1 MLDSGFIS
9 VALDEIGLDGA
20 RGITLDNLCGRLE
33 HRVAPGC
40 PKDFKF
46 DDDMK
51 KFLFETLRGFA
62 PAVISIDEDKE
73 KGIGAA
79 VIRGSLELRRRSLNV
94 PVNMPIT
101 EQQQKLLEAIG
112 RAREKG
118 VLQSSLIKEVNT
130 DAKNVHYNI
139 EQLITYN
146 LMYNYNHHIYYS
158 YIYYYDYYYI

>member
-1 MLDSGFIS
+1 MLDSGLIS

-20 RGITLDNLCGRLE
+20 KGITLDNLCSRLE
-33 HRVAPGC
+33 QRAAPGC
-40 PKDFKF
+40 SAKYKVDE
-46 DDDMK
+46 DMK
-51 KFLFETLRGFA
+51 RFLFDTLRGFA
-62 PAVISIDEDKE
+62 PATITIEDDKE
-73 KGIGAA
+73 GSIGAA

-118 VLQSSLIKEVNT
+118 VLQSSLISELKT

-139 EQLITYN
+139 EQLIAYN
-146 LMYNYNHHIYYS
+146 LM
-158 YIYYYDYYYI
+158 